1 MLALGVYQWHRLE
14 AWVGNITVDG
24 KPGNLLQNNGGD
36 GGNLS
41 SLGPPGSS
49 PTEKAVEAWG

>member
-1 MLALGVYQWHRLE
+1 MLALGVDQWHRLE

-24 KPGNLLQNNGGD
+24 KLGNLLQNNSGD

-41 SLGPPGSS
+41 SLGPPDSS
-49 PTEKAVEAWG
+49 PTEKVVEAWG